1 MPIHKLHTR
10 PTRRATLVDLTC
22 DSDGKVSHYVSA
34 HLNKRLLAV
43 HALDDAESYY
53 FGFFLMGAYQDIM
66 GDSHNLFGRV
76 PEAHIYADAEEPGG
90 YYIEKI
96 IPGTTV
102 QEMLALVQYFPND
115 LHRRMQRLIH
125 QKVAAGVIRPKAGV
139 ELLEQYMQCF
149 SHSTYYTPLA

>member
-1 MPIHKLHTR
+1 MI
-10 PTRRATLVDLTC
+10 VDLTC
-22 DSDGKVSHYVSA
+22 DSDGKVSHYVSSNPDKRFLEVPD
-34 HLNKRLLAV
+34 LNER
-43 HALDDAESYY
+43 EPYY

-76 PEAHIYADAEEPGG
+76 AEAHVYADAEEPGG

-96 IPGTTV
+96 IPGTSV

-115 LHRRMQRLIH
+115 LHRRMNNLIR
-125 QKVAAGVIRPKAGV
+125 QKIEAGMIRPKAGV

-149 SHSTYYTPLA
+149 AQSTYYNPVE

>member
-1 MPIHKLHTR
+1 L
-10 PTRRATLVDLTC
+10 
-22 DSDGKVSHYVSA
+22 HYVPA

-43 HALDDAESYY
+43 HALDDAKPCYV
-53 FGFFLMGAYQDIM
+53 GVFLLGAYQDIM

-76 PEAHIYADAEEPGG
+76 PEAHIYADVEEPGG

-115 LHRRMQRLIH
+115 LQRRMQRLIR
-125 QKVAAGVIRPKAGV
+125 QKIETGVICPKAGV

-149 SHSTYYTPLA
+149 LHSTSYDPLV